1 MIIGSGFIARNFGNY
16 VKEVDE
22 LNVCLYAA
30 GVSNSQIQSKDLLEK
45 EKKRIINFSK
55 TFDEKKKLVYFSTC
69 SIDDPLR
76 NKSLYRRNKIDIED
90 IIKKE
95 FKKFLIIRLPEVVGK
110 SDNNF
115 TLTNFLYNKIKK
127 KEKFEVWSKAKRNL
141 IDIDDAVTLTI
152 NYLKNEK
159 MKNIINVANPISF
172 SILEIVKEFEILSKV
187 KANYSLV
194 DKDDISW
201 SIDVSPIA
209 QEIKYCKIVFNKNYL
224 SALLKKYYF

>member
-1 MIIGSGFIARNFGNY
+1 
-16 VKEVDE
+16 
-22 LNVCLYAA
+22 
-30 GVSNSQIQSKDLLEK
+30 
-45 EKKRIINFSK
+45 
-55 TFDEKKKLVYFSTC
+55 
-69 SIDDPLR
+69 
-76 NKSLYRRNKIDIED
+76 
-90 IIKKE
+90 
-95 FKKFLIIRLPEVVGK
+95 
-110 SDNNF
+110 
-115 TLTNFLYNKIKK
+115 
-127 KEKFEVWSKAKRNL
+127 
-141 IDIDDAVTLTI
+141 
-152 NYLKNEK
+152 

>member
-1 MIIGSGFIARNFGNY
+1 MIIGSGFIARNFSNY

-45 EKKRIINFSK
+45 EKKKIINFSK
-55 TFDEKKKLVYFSTC
+55 NFDEKKKLVYFSTC

-90 IIKKE
+90 IIKKK

-110 SDNNF
+110 SDNNL

-141 IDIDDAVTLTI
+141 IDIDDAVALTI

-159 MKNIINVANPISF
+159 MKNIINVANSISF

-194 DKDDISW
+194 DKGDISW
-201 SIDVSPIA
+201 SIDVSSIA
-209 QEIKYCKIVFNKNYL
+209 QEIKYCKIMFNKNYL
-224 SALLKKYYF
+224 RALLKKYYF